1 MTKYK
6 TVKGFRDIYNT
17 EYKIGKYIKDIIIE
31 ISEAY
36 NYKPIELS
44 EFEYTCL
51 FTDFYGNTIKDS
63 LYAIDNRYSTSI
75 SLRNNVVLSM
85 IRSILENKLYVDK
98 SLPIKLMSDTKT
110 YKFNKR
116 NRKQK
121 AMDEKFVF
129 VNANN
134 DSIYLDIE
142 NINLALDVFYALGMQ
157 EVDLLIYR
165 NNLDDKEF
173 NELTTTLEE
182 FDIFYEVNENQ
193 DNDLYDKLRYDFY
206 YNGIQVASGGR
217 HNNLSK
223 KLSAPSIPSSSVS
236 FDIDELKN
244 IIEFSS
250 LVPQMEE
257 ELDFLVMSIDNNHK
271 NSLKVASRLRELGV
285 KVDINYNEYDQN
297 RIRDFIDRMNIPY
310 TILINEKDIVNGIVT
325 VRNSISKEEGNVYF
339 ESFIEELIE
348 QTKHHHD

>member
-31 ISEAY
+31 ISESY

-44 EFEYTCL
+44 EFEYTLL
-51 FTDFYGNTIKDS
+51 FTDFYGAEIKDS

-75 SLRNNVVLSM
+75 SLRNNAVLSM

-98 SLPIKLMSDTKT
+98 SMPIKLMSDSKT
-110 YKFNKR
+110 YKFNKK
-116 NRKQK
+116 NRKEK
-121 AMDEKFVF
+121 ATSEEFVF

-134 DSIYLDIE
+134 DSIYIDIE

-157 EVDLLIYR
+157 EVDLILYK
-165 NNLDDKEF
+165 NSLKDYEFKEI
-173 NELTTTLEE
+173 TDTLEE
-182 FDIFYEVNENQ
+182 FDIFYEVDENKC
-193 DNDLYDKLRYDFY
+193 NTLYDKLEYDFY
-206 YNGIQVASGGR
+206 YNGILVASGGR

-223 KLSAPSIPSSSVS
+223 KLSAPSIPSSSLC

-250 LVPQMEE
+250 LVPPMEE

-271 NSLKVASRLRELGV
+271 YSLKVASRLRELGV

-310 TILINEKDIVNGIVT
+310 TILINENDINNGIVT
-325 VRNSISKEEGNVYF
+325 VRNSISKEEGNVVF
-339 ESFIEELIE
+339 ETFIEELIE

>member
-31 ISEAY
+31 ISESY

-51 FTDFYGNTIKDS
+51 FTDFYGNEVKDS

-98 SLPIKLMSDTKT
+98 SLPIKLMTDTKI

-121 AMDEKFVF
+121 ATSEEFVF
-129 VNANN
+129 INANN

-157 EVDLLIYR
+157 EVDLVLYK
-165 NNLDDKEF
+165 NGLKN
-173 NELTTTLEE
+173 NELKELVGTLDE
-182 FDIFYEVNENQ
+182 FDIFYEIEDEQ
-193 DNDLYDKLRYDFY
+193 DCSFFDKLGYKFY
-206 YNGIQVASGGR
+206 YNDILVATGGR

-223 KLSAPSIPSSSVS
+223 KLSAPSVPSSSVS
-236 FDIDELKN
+236 FDVDELKN

-257 ELDFLVMSIDNNHK
+257 ELDFLVMSIDSNHK
-271 NSLKVASRLRELGV
+271 HSLKVASRLRELGV

-297 RIRDFIDRMNIPY
+297 RMRDFIDRMNIPY
-310 TILINEKDIVNGIVT
+310 TILINEKDIANGIVT